1 MVIVFCHG
9 RLMVVTVKTVGTAI
23 VVIVFRVF
31 LSTYAHV
38 NIRVR
43 SNSQLMNHDNG
54 NATDAADNNWR
65 RPDFHRD
72 RRSQM
77 GHMGMDQQSKRSEAS
92 GVRVSVRTA
101 CPTNG
106 GTPGHPSFE
115 QKCLQKHPF
124 RKGVYSLHVDKPTWA
139 CVLSYGHPSTNKIP
153 SPSNKF
159 MITP

>member
-54 NATDAADNNWR
+54 NATDAADNN
-65 RPDFHRD
+65 
-72 RRSQM
+72 
-77 GHMGMDQQSKRSEAS
+77 
-92 GVRVSVRTA
+92 
-101 CPTNG
+101 
-106 GTPGHPSFE
+106 
-115 QKCLQKHPF
+115 
-124 RKGVYSLHVDKPTWA
+124 
-139 CVLSYGHPSTNKIP
+139 
-153 SPSNKF
+153 
-159 MITP
+159 